1 MARYAIIESGVVA
14 NHAEADADYAALK
27 GWVPA
32 GDSRQG
38 DLYDVAIGFRA
49 PLLTNE
55 QINTLRDTARER
67 INAWRDAQEAA
78 TIVFEHAGRRWDGG
92 LAVRTRL
99 MPMLSLPVLPEG
111 FFWTDADDND
121 VPVDAAALAALGAAH
136 EAAIVTQGF
145 VIHVRQRAMKAEI
158 DALGD
163 AAALQA
169 YEPAWPDEAAG

>member
-1 MARYAIIESGVVA
+1 MSRYAVIEAGVVV
-14 NHAEADADYAALK
+14 NHAASSAEFAFTR
-27 GWVPA
+27 GWIPA
-32 GDSRQG
+32 GDSRIG
-38 DLYDVAIGFRA
+38 DHYDPVTGYTHA
-49 PLLTNE
+49 LLSPE
-55 QINTLRDTARER
+55 QRDGLRMALRDQ
-67 INAWRDAQEAA
+67 INAWRDVQEAA

-99 MPMLSLPVLPEG
+99 MPMLSLPALPPG

-163 AAALQA
+163 AAALLVYA
-169 YEPAWPDEAAG
+169 PGWPDQADD

>member
-55 QINTLRDTARER
+55 QVNALRDTARAAV
-67 INAWRDAQEAA
+67 NAWRDVQEAA
-78 TIVFEHAGRRWDGG
+78 TIVFAHAGRRWDGG

-163 AAALQA
+163 AAALLVYA
-169 YEPAWPDEAAG
+169 PGWPDQADD